1 MTSPSASTSPA
12 MALPHDEIHLWC
24 CNPSQITE
32 PILLARYHALMT
44 EEETI
49 KQQRYRFEHDQ
60 HDALITRALVRTVLS
75 QYADRAP
82 EDWRF
87 EKGEKD
93 KPEIIDAPAALRF
106 NLSHTKN
113 LIVCA
118 VTPHHDIG
126 VDVEDISR
134 NSDVLAIAD
143 RYFSPTEVDE
153 LFSHADDAF
162 KRSRFFDYWT
172 LKESYIKAW
181 GLGLAIPLDHFS
193 FHIGPRPVENGKE
206 ALIHTDIRLSF
217 DARRQDHPQDWLS
230 WLFYPSE
237 RHRMALSVRSVD
249 PTVALPNKVK
259 LFHTTP
265 LLSNHTLELPWA
277 I

>member
-1 MTSPSASTSPA
+1 MPSQSTTTGK
-12 MALPHDEIHLWC
+12 MALPKDEIHLWC
-24 CNPSQITE
+24 CNPSKIVE
-32 PILLARYHALMT
+32 PIVLARYQQLMT
-44 EEETI
+44 EEEAT

-60 HDALITRALVRTVLS
+60 HDALITRALARTVLS
-75 QYADRAP
+75 QYAERNP

-93 KPEIIDAPAALRF
+93 KPEIVDPPFALRF
-106 NLSHTKN
+106 NLSHTKD

-118 VTPHHDIG
+118 VAHHHDIG

-153 LFSHADDAF
+153 LFSHEDDAV

-193 FHIGPRPVENGKE
+193 FHIGPRPEENGTS
-206 ALIHTDIRLSF
+206 ALTHTDIRLSF
-217 DARRQDHPQDWLS
+217 DARRQDRPQDWLS

-249 PTVALPNKVK
+249 PAIALPTKVK

-265 LLSNHTLELPWA
+265 LLSHHPLELPWR